1 MKPPNKFV
9 VFAAGVG
16 FAAIDPRKLDG
27 LAPNG
32 VDAPIGFDAPI
43 GWDDFI
49 GTDAP
54 IGWPANRFWLD
65 SDDVNV
71 LKSAKG
77 SWLVLRFPEK
87 KT

>member
-27 LAPNG
+27 LATNG
-32 VDAPIGFDAPI
+32 VDAPI

-54 IGWPANRFWLD
+54 IGWPANRF
-65 SDDVNV
+65 
-71 LKSAKG
+71 
-77 SWLVLRFPEK
+77 
-87 KT
+87 